1 MTNARF
7 QQRLGRR
14 DRFFI
19 GCCCVWGLFLLFLVA
34 VVLFLK
40 KKVKTAGLVSLTPS
54 SRFFFQI
61 FQPMASCRR
70 VIVGIF
76 PKTDTSPWCAAVRA
90 LSRKKTETLA
100 GKTVAVTL
108 ADDDETKGGKSKGCV
123 ARGRRLS

>member
-1 MTNARF
+1 MADRMTNARF

-54 SRFFFQI
+54 SRFFFK
-61 FQPMASCRR
+61 FS
-70 VIVGIF
+70 
-76 PKTDTSPWCAAVRA
+76 SPWLRAGGELSEFFRRRTPRRGVRPSGHF
-90 LSRKKTETLA
+90 LERKQKRWP
-100 GKTVAVTL
+100 GK
-108 ADDDETKGGKSKGCV
+108 
-123 ARGRRLS
+123 RLR